1 MSSMIATLTV
11 MFAAATLALLA
22 SRKLNQP
29 AIPLYILSGV
39 GVSFFV
45 AQEQILSLSQLGIS
59 FLVFIYGVRF
69 STDKLKTVA
78 SEGLL
83 SSSTSIVLTGAVAAI
98 LAMFLGLTELEIVV
112 FASAAALSSSLVGL
126 ELIKDDLRKELVHG
140 RIVES
145 VQLIQDLA
153 AVLIILIVFSQEPV
167 SAVFKGAVV
176 LSAAFAVKRFMPSL
190 AEGFRD
196 STELVMVSSLSILAL
211 FVSLT
216 RFMDISIVIGAF
228 AAGISLSKYPYSVEV
243 VDTVGTLKDFF
254 TAVLFVS
261 IGTIAATLNSQVFL
275 LSAAI
280 VIMTLFVKPFTIYV
294 SLKSLG
300 WDTRISFLSSL
311 GLDQVSEFAVILAI
325 QAFIADQIGEPLLQS
340 VILATAFTMALSSY
354 TDRHEHFLY
363 EKFQYL
369 FNSNEKIESTVDEP
383 ENHIILVGYDTQGK
397 RILEEMKDEAH
408 IVVIEYDPEKIQTIE
423 QKDADYVFGDV
434 MHQKAWNK
442 ANYQEA
448 DLIVSTV
455 PLRHVSDNIIS
466 LDTEADMILRTP
478 DEEQAEQLL
487 EEGAT
492 FVSVPKIL
500 ASQRLAEHIEGVL
513 NDRNYREELR
523 RKNLLELR
531 KEQN

>member
-1 MSSMIATLTV
+1 MSSMIAALTV
-11 MFAAATLALLA
+11 MFVAATLALLV
-22 SRKLNQP
+22 SRVLNQP

-39 GVSFFV
+39 AVSVFV
-45 AQEQILSLSQLGIS
+45 SQGQVLSLSQLGIS

-69 STDKLKTVA
+69 STEKLRTVA

-83 SSSTSIVLTGAVAAI
+83 SSSTSIVLTGAVTAI
-98 LAMFLGLTELEIVV
+98 LGMFLGLTGVEIVV

-145 VQLIQDLA
+145 VQLIQDLV
-153 AVLIILIVFSQEPV
+153 AVIVILVVFSQDPA
-167 SAVFKGAVV
+167 SAVLKGAVI
-176 LSAAFAVKRFMPSL
+176 LSAAFMVKEFMPTL

-196 STELVMVSSLSILAL
+196 STELVMVSSLAILAL
-211 FVSLT
+211 FVSMT
-216 RFMDISIVIGAF
+216 RFMNVSIVIGAF
-228 AAGISLSKYPYSVEV
+228 AAGISLSRYPYSVEV

-261 IGTIAATLNSQVFL
+261 IGTIAATVNPQVFL
-275 LSAAI
+275 FAGSI
-280 VIMTLFVKPFTIYV
+280 VFMTLFVKPLTIYV

-300 WDTRISFLSSL
+300 WDNRISFLSSL

-325 QAFIADQIGEPLLQS
+325 QAFIAGQIGEPLLQS

-354 TDRHEHFLY
+354 TDRHEHLLY
-363 EKFQYL
+363 EKFGEL
-369 FNSNEKIESTVDEP
+369 FSSRENIESTVEDP
-383 ENHIILVGYDTQGK
+383 ADHVILIGYDTQGQ
-397 RILEEMKDEAH
+397 RILEQLKDKTK
-408 IVVIEYDPEKIQTIE
+408 VVIIEYDPEKIQTIDE
-423 QKDADYVFGDV
+423 KDAEYVFGDV
-434 MHQKAWNK
+434 MHQEAWEQ
-442 ANYQEA
+442 ANYKEA

-455 PLRHVSDNIIS
+455 PLRHVSDKIIS
-466 LDTEADMILRTP
+466 LETDADKILRSP

-500 ASQRLAEHIEGVL
+500 ASQRLAEHVEGVL

-523 RKNLLELR
+523 RKNLLQLR